1 VLRQGRRRRFLIGR
15 LACRKPVDRILID
28 QVLIDWRLVDW
39 FLVDRFL
46 IDQAAAV
53 TSLRPLRERD
63 APAGLDQKLRPTPT
77 SKNGAGSIA
86 PEKAPQS

>member
-28 QVLIDWRLVDW
+28 W

-46 IDQAAAV
+46 IDQAAAA

>member
-1 VLRQGRRRRFLIGR
+1 MLRQGRRRRFLIGR

-28 QVLIDWRLVDW
+28 QVLIDW
-39 FLVDRFL
+39 FLVDRLL

>member
-1 VLRQGRRRRFLIGR
+1 VRQRQEAQEVLRQGRRRRFLIGR

-28 QVLIDWRLVDW
+28 W
-39 FLVDRFL
+39 FLV
-46 IDQAAAV
+46 DQAAAV